1 MAEVPSKLAAAPT
14 VALPLRVLVVD
25 DQPGIRTTLSIVLKV
40 DGHEVVCAADL
51 TEAEAAL
58 GERAFDLVFLDV
70 RLGADDGLDFLP
82 RLRAQFP
89 WTKVVVITAFASVDT
104 AIKAMKRGAMDY
116 LPKPF
121 TPAQVEAITTKVAE
135 QLRLERK
142 IDALQQA
149 LGAMDP
155 ESDLPTS
162 SPLMRAALELAT
174 RVAPSSTTVLI
185 CGEAGTGKSRLA
197 RAIHTWGPR
206 GAAGAPLGVALCQ
219 AKSADALDA
228 EIFGAGADPAPASS
242 PGWIANCEGGTLVI
256 DEVGEVP
263 LSLQPKL
270 LQLLTSR
277 EYERAGECRTR
288 PANVR
293 IIATSSG
300 DLDDAARRGRL
311 RPELLLALDVVRI
324 ELPALRRRP
333 EDIRMLARR
342 YMAFFARENG
352 AATASRANGA
362 RIVGFTRDALH
373 ALEKYAWPGNTRELR
388 NLVERAVLLCR
399 GEYVGVEHFPPDLL
413 QRDAAYHLGD
423 LVPLDTIEQLHVR
436 RVLAST
442 GSIKGAAAVLGVN
455 EKTVRRWLKRD
466 GNGYSQGADDA
477 SPPEGAAVAQT
488 PG

>member
-1 MAEVPSKLAAAPT
+1 M
-14 VALPLRVLVVD
+14 VVD
-25 DQPGIRTTLSIVLKV
+25 DQPSIRTTLAISLRA

-51 TEAEAAL
+51 SEADAAL
-58 GERAFDLVFLDV
+58 GDRAFDLVFLDV

-82 RLRAQFP
+82 RLRAQCP

-149 LGAMDP
+149 LGSLDP
-155 ESDLPTS
+155 EADMPTS
-162 SPLMRAALELAT
+162 SPAMRAALDLAT

-197 RAIHTWGPR
+197 RAIHAWSPR
-206 GAAGAPLGVALCQ
+206 GKAGGPMGVALCQ

-228 EIFGAGADPAPASS
+228 ELFGAGADPAAATS
-242 PGWIANCEGGTLVI
+242 PGWVASCDGGTLVI

-270 LQLLTSR
+270 LQLLKNR

-293 IIATSSG
+293 IIATSSA
-300 DLDDAARRGRL
+300 DLDDAARRGRV

-324 ELPALRRRP
+324 ELPPLRRRP

-342 YMAFFARENG
+342 YLAFFARENG
-352 AATASRANGA
+352 AAAAANRASGA

-399 GEYVGVEHFPPDLL
+399 GEFVGVEHFPPDLL
-413 QRDAAYHLGD
+413 QRDAAYHVGD

-466 GNGYSQGADDA
+466 GNGDSPGSDD
-477 SPPEGAAVAQT
+477 PPPPAKAAVAET